1 MFMNSQLSTWFFYIQ
16 WFIFK
21 LYTFI
26 NQVRKFLEMTKE
38 GSDYEDKVRNFLEET
53 ARFKRDRKMQEL
65 GTQEH
70 EKSSKARKKAKKESK

>member
-1 MFMNSQLSTWFFYIQ
+1 M
-16 WFIFK
+16 
-21 LYTFI
+21 
-26 NQVRKFLEMTKE
+26 RKFLEMTKE